1 MFMQTPSSEPSA
13 GASDT
18 QRSAELEIAF
28 DRLQH
33 ETLDMVLAGV
43 FIGGLILLGITP
55 QLSDPMWSI
64 STGLGLFLLS
74 GIALALRRRYL
85 EVTGGLLVGGCI
97 MSIVATIAWGHIPE
111 AIYLLALP
119 VGLMSMLFGTR
130 PGAALATLCTAGLLI
145 APRNDLPFTLGSELI
160 TLVMIWG
167 ILGVL
172 WLAMRPL
179 LAATK
184 WAWSGYSLNQS
195 LLAESRDTQVR
206 LQQTLEDL
214 TAANQQLTRLIGLTD
229 GLRMAAEEAHHAKQQ
244 FVANVSHE
252 LRTPLNMIIGFT
264 QLIVN
269 TPQTYGTR
277 LPPALM
283 ADLNVILRNSEHLLS
298 LVDDVLDL
306 SQIEAGQMA
315 ITKERVDPHEVISA
329 AVTAVLPLY
338 ETKGLYLR
346 TNLPAELPSLLCDR
360 TRIREV
366 LLNLLSNAG
375 RFTDRGGVE
384 VHVEAREREIEFSV
398 TDTGPG
404 IAASDADR
412 IFRPFEQLD
421 SSIRR
426 RYGGSGLGLNISK
439 SLVELHGGKMWLES
453 RVGAGTTFHFTL
465 PLELPS
471 PTPASAMRWIYPDWD
486 LRERTHPP
494 RAPVGN
500 PQPRFVVVDASGALT
515 KLLTRYMNHV
525 ELACVANLEEAARDV
540 MATPAHAVL
549 VNTATMSEA
558 LHGLRAAADMPFGTP
573 VVMCSIQGMPE
584 AADALGASEYLMK
597 PFAPADL
604 LAALDRAK
612 LQTGT
617 ILVVDDEPDAVRLFW
632 RVLNSSGRSYRVLT
646 ARTGR
651 QALELMHEFRPNA
664 VLLDLVMP
672 EMDGFAFLAAKNED
686 PALHDIPVIVISA
699 QDPSRKPIV
708 SDILSVTRSGG
719 MSVHHLIACLGAI
732 STILTPV
739 RQPLTNGSTGSP

>member
-1 MFMQTPSSEPSA
+1 MQAPSTEPSTA
-13 GASDT
+13 ATAVQGTARGAP
-18 QRSAELEIAF
+18 QGAVELEVNF

-33 ETLDMVLAGV
+33 ETLDWVLAGV
-43 FIGGLILLGITP
+43 AVSGLVLLGATP
-55 QLSDPMWSI
+55 QFADPLWSI
-64 STGLGLFLLS
+64 VIGLGLIALS
-74 GIALALRRRYL
+74 GIAWPLRRRHL
-85 EVTGGLLVGGCI
+85 EVSGGLLVGGCVMAVI
-97 MSIVATIAWGHIPE
+97 AMIVWGHIPE
-111 AIYLLALP
+111 AVYLLALP
-119 VGLMSMLFGTR
+119 VGLMGMLFGVR
-130 PGAALATLCTAGLLI
+130 PGVVLAAICTAGLLVTPLS
-145 APRNDLPFTLGSELI
+145 ALPVTRESEVMTLI
-160 TLVMIWG
+160 VIWG
-167 ILGVL
+167 MLGVL

-179 LAATK
+179 LAAAK
-184 WAWSGYSLNQS
+184 WAWAGHSLSRN
-195 LLAESRDTQVR
+195 LLAQSRDTQ
-206 LQQTLEDL
+206 LQLHQTLEDL
-214 TAANQQLTRLIGLTD
+214 TSANQQLTRLVGLTD
-229 GLRMAAEEAHHAKQQ
+229 GLRMAAEEAHRTKQQ

-269 TPQTYGTR
+269 APQTYGTR

-315 ITKERVDPHEVISA
+315 ITKEWVDPREIVSA
-329 AVTAVLPLY
+329 ATTAVLPLY

-346 TNLPAELPSLLCDR
+346 STLPSELSPMLCDR

-375 RFTDRGGVE
+375 RFTDSGGVE
-384 VHVEAREREIEFSV
+384 VRVQPREREIEFSV

-404 IAASDADR
+404 IAKDDAER

-439 SLVELHGGKMWLES
+439 SLVELHGGRMWLES
-453 RVGAGTTFHFTL
+453 SVGVGTTFHFTL
-465 PLELPS
+465 PLELPNAS
-471 PTPASAMRWIYPDWD
+471 PVNATRWIDPDWD
-486 LRERTHPP
+486 FRERTRRPLVQAAAP
-494 RAPVGN
+494 R
-500 PQPRFVVVDASGALT
+500 PRLVVVDTGSAL
-515 KLLTRYMNHV
+515 KRLLTRYMNNV
-525 ELACVANLEEAARDV
+525 ELACVMSLEEAVQDV
-540 MATPAHAVL
+540 TATPAHAVL
-549 VNTATMSEA
+549 VNTATVSEA
-558 LHGLRAAADMPFGTP
+558 LQGLRGATEMPFGTP
-573 VVMCSIQGMPE
+573 VVICTIQGMPE

-604 LAALDRAK
+604 LAALDRAR

-646 ARTGR
+646 ARNGR
-651 QALELMHEFRPNA
+651 QALEVMRELRPDV

-686 PALHDIPVIVISA
+686 PALRDVPVVVISA
-699 QDPSRKPIV
+699 QDPNRKPIV
-708 SDILSVTRSGG
+708 SDVLSVTRSGG
-719 MSVHHLIACLGAI
+719 LSVHHLLACLEAI
-732 STILTPV
+732 STILSPV
-739 RQPLTNGSTGSP
+739 RSSPK